1 MERKDPLKDG
11 RTGAADA
18 DRHRMTSTT
27 DERLVRLLGG
37 ADLADLRARLRR
49 RYELGPPGGKLSS
62 IQVGKLNQTE
72 RGALASLVGR
82 KGGIAASITIDVAE
96 VDRALSDAG
105 VAPSLRAALE
115 LLDGPIIHRETELSR
130 IRDSWTSV
138 LAGCTHTELIAYL
151 SSPLNLGVLKRISG
165 NKPDSASVI
174 CRKAEH
180 ILGRLPAAG
189 IPRAQIAAELLGDAH
204 GLDSAR
210 PVSTLTLAV
219 LRSRSPTDTGDDRD
233 TWAAVGILVNELAR
247 PALFL
252 NVPCTGLPI
261 SPGEPQYASLRLLAR
276 RSQGW
281 DVSGKPI
288 LVCENPN
295 LVAILADRLGAAC
308 PPVVC
313 VDGHLGAAQ
322 RTILKQLKASGADL
336 RYHGDYDWP
345 GISIANNVI
354 ARCSAVAWHFSAAD
368 YVAAAE
374 SVPRPG
380 MRLTGRS
387 VAASWDADLTAAMEK
402 TGIKI
407 EEEAIAGR
415 IIDLLSQESRRA

>member
-1 MERKDPLKDG
+1 
-11 RTGAADA
+11 
-18 DRHRMTSTT
+18 MTSTT

-130 IRDSWTSV
+130 IRDSWASV
-138 LAGCTHTELIAYL
+138 LGGCTHTDLIVYL
-151 SSPLNLGVLKRISG
+151 STPLNLGVLKRISC
-165 NKPDSASVI
+165 NQPDSASVI
-174 CRKAEH
+174 CRQTED
-180 ILGRLPAAG
+180 ILRRLPAAG
-189 IPRAQIAAELLGDAH
+189 VPRAQIAAELLGDAH

-219 LRSRSPTDTGDDRD
+219 LRSRSLTDTGDDRD

-247 PALFL
+247 PALFM

-261 SPGEPQYASLRLLAR
+261 SPGEPHYASLRLLAR
-276 RSQGW
+276 RPPNWAVAGRS
-281 DVSGKPI
+281 I

-295 LVAILADRLGAAC
+295 LVAIFADRLGADC
-308 PPVVC
+308 PPIVC
-313 VDGHLGAAQ
+313 VEGHLGAAQ
-322 RTILKQLKASGADL
+322 RTILRQLKASGADL

-354 ARCSAVAWHFSAAD
+354 AKYGAVPWHFSEAD

-374 SVPRPG
+374 SAPKLATPLSGRP
-380 MRLTGRS
+380 
-387 VAASWDADLTAAMEK
+387 VVASWDANLTAAMTK

-415 IIDLLSQESRRA
+415 IIDLLGEEPLRA

>member
-1 MERKDPLKDG
+1 
-11 RTGAADA
+11 
-18 DRHRMTSTT
+18 MTLAV

-37 ADLADLRARLRR
+37 AELSDLRVRLRR
-49 RYELGPPGGKLSS
+49 RYELGPADGKLPS

-72 RGALASLVGR
+72 RAALASLVGR
-82 KGGIAASITIDVAE
+82 KGGVAASIIIDVNA

-105 VAPSLRAALE
+105 IAPSLRAALE
-115 LLDGPIIHRETELSR
+115 LLDGPIVHRETELNR
-130 IRDSWTSV
+130 IRDSWASV
-138 LAGCTHTELIAYL
+138 LAGCSHTDLIAYL
-151 SSPLNLGVLKRISG
+151 SSPVNYGVLKRLSG
-165 NKPDSASVI
+165 NQPDSASLI
-174 CRKAEH
+174 CRQTEA
-180 ILGRLPAAG
+180 ILRRLPAVGA
-189 IPRAQIAAELLGDAH
+189 PRAQIAAELLGDAH

-210 PVSTLTLAV
+210 PVATLTLAV
-219 LRSRSPTDTGDDRD
+219 LRSRSSTDTGDDRD

-252 NVPCTGLPI
+252 NVPYSGLPV

-276 RSQGW
+276 RPPDWAVASR
-281 DVSGKPI
+281 PI

-295 LVAILADRLGAAC
+295 LVAILADQLGTAC

-322 RTILKQLKASGADL
+322 RTILKQLKESGADL

-345 GISIANNVI
+345 GISIANYVI
-354 ARCSAVAWHFSAAD
+354 GKYGAVPWHFSAAD

-374 SVPRPG
+374 SAPQLAIPLSGRP
-380 MRLTGRS
+380 
-387 VAASWDADLTAAMEK
+387 VIASWDADLTTAMIK

-407 EEEAIAGR
+407 EEEAIAER
-415 IIDLLSQESRRA
+415 IIDLLGKESLRA

>member
-1 MERKDPLKDG
+1 
-11 RTGAADA
+11 
-18 DRHRMTSTT
+18 MTSAI

-37 ADLADLRARLRR
+37 AELSDLRARLRR
-49 RYELGPPGGKLSS
+49 RYELGPADGKLPS

-72 RGALASLVGR
+72 RAALASLVGR
-82 KGGIAASITIDVAE
+82 KGGVAASITIDVSA

-105 VAPSLRAALE
+105 IAPSLRTALE

-138 LAGCTHTELIAYL
+138 LAGCTHTDLIVYL
-151 SSPLNLGVLKRISG
+151 SSPVNFGVLKRLSG
-165 NKPDSASVI
+165 NQPNSASLI
-174 CRKAEH
+174 CRQTEG

-189 IPRAQIAAELLGDAH
+189 APRAQIAAELLGDAH

-210 PVSTLTLAV
+210 PVATLTLAV
-219 LRSRSPTDTGDDRD
+219 LRSRSSTDTGDDRD

-252 NVPCTGLPI
+252 NVPCSGLPV

-276 RSQGW
+276 RPPDWTVASR
-281 DVSGKPI
+281 PI
-288 LVCENPN
+288 LVFENPN
-295 LVAILADRLGAAC
+295 LVAILADQLGTAC

-322 RTILKQLKASGADL
+322 RTILKQLKESGADL

-345 GISIANNVI
+345 GISIANYVI
-354 ARCSAVAWHFSAAD
+354 AKYGAVPWHFSAAD
-368 YVAAAE
+368 YVAAAK
-374 SVPRPG
+374 SAPQLAIPLSGRP
-380 MRLTGRS
+380 
-387 VAASWDADLTAAMEK
+387 VIASWDADLTTAMIK
-402 TGIKI
+402 AGIKI
-407 EEEAIAGR
+407 EEEAIAER
-415 IIDLLSQESRRA
+415 IIDLLGKESLQA